1 MVKDREKLERRLL
14 KIGIAVAAVA
24 LCFVLALLIWRAR
37 PKQQIEPDTVIT
49 STETAE
55 HTIRPST
62 VVTTLPP
69 IPLNRFS
76 PEDFAYDEQ
85 GYLTCISEPCLMGID
100 VSSYQKNID
109 WNKVKEAGFSF
120 VMIRVGGRSYGQSG
134 KLYDDTLCQSHYK
147 GAKAAGLLVGAYM
160 FSQAVNTLEAAE
172 EAYYALDQ
180 VEDWELDLPL
190 VYDWEYID
198 DEKRTAF
205 IYEDVVTECVKTFCD
220 IVKDHG
226 IEPMFYV
233 SPWFGRMKLEE
244 LKEYQQWLALYKDH
258 MDYDYH
264 FDMWQYTSSGKVPG
278 VAGPV
283 DIDIYFPP
291 KE

>member
-24 LCFVLALLIWRAR
+24 LCFVLTLLIWRAR
-37 PKQQIEPDTVIT
+37 PKQQTEPDTVIT

-160 FSQAVNTLEAAE
+160 FSQAINTLEAAE